1 MNQTK
6 ADKKAADKVAY
17 REQRQAKKAKKEE
30 VVRILDKDE
39 EEKIPLKSKEGHL
52 LGQSNSP
59 SSSLKLDPSVQSS
72 NID

>member
-39 EEKIPLKSKEGHL
+39 EEKIPVKSKEGHL